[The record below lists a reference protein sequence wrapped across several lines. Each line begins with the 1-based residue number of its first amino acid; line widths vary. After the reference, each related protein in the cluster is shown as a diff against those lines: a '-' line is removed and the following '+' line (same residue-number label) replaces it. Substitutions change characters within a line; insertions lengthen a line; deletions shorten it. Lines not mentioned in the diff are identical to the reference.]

1 MSRDSLYDQ
10 FVCRM
15 WFTRRPLWCLLVTST
30 YGILLTA
37 LERYV
42 AVVHHIWYKVK
53 PAGPAGW
60 AAVRLRQS
68 SSHFDE
74 LFSWLNDVDLK
85 TGSIRLT

>member
-42 AVVHHIWYKVK
+42 AVVHHIWYKVE
-53 PAGPAGW
+53 PAGPGGLPSGFA
-60 AAVRLRQS
+60 
-68 SSHFDE
+68 SHLVISTSYFHRSMT
-74 LFSWLNDVDLK
+74 LILK
-85 TGSIRLT
+85 LEV